1 MAIKFRCTHCHT
13 LMAIANR
20 KAGSM
25 VRCAACDEELLVPL
39 VDSAGMPANPQA
51 AVLPP
56 VTRPTPNP
64 AADGGEDRVA
74 LPDDFFHFDD
84 EGEGATA
91 EAPPPPAP
99 EEPAFPWGHHTL
111 DFLYATE
118 GPAAETTASVAQ
130 EPVPEIPAIR
140 TLPRPELESDNN
152 PFQIK
157 LRKSRIDDEM
167 DLTPMVDV
175 VFQLLIFFMVTASF
189 ALHKTIQ
196 TPTPEEN
203 QKGATQSIQ
212 SLEELEGVAI
222 LVRIDGKNGIYIDD
236 DPLRDEIPVADALT
250 DKMRKEHKSEVII
263 TADPAAWHR
272 TVVKVVDAANEVG
285 MQKIRLATRSGAAD

>member
-1 MAIKFRCTHCHT
+1 MAIKFRCSHCNT
-13 LMAIANR
+13 LMAIASR

-25 VRCAACDEELLVPL
+25 VRCAACDEDVLVPMEDPA
-39 VDSAGMPANPQA
+39 VTPANPPA
-51 AVLPP
+51 AV
-56 VTRPTPNP
+56 P
-64 AADGGEDRVA
+64 APATKPATDEGEDRVA
-74 LPDDFFHFDD
+74 LPDDFFNFED
-84 EGEGATA
+84 EQDAATN
-91 EAPPPPAP
+91 EAQPPASD
-99 EEPAFPWGHHTL
+99 EPAFPWGNHTL
-111 DFLYATE
+111 DFLYATD
-118 GPAAETTASVAQ
+118 GPDVEAAAAVAE
-130 EPVPEIPAIR
+130 EPEPEIPA
-140 TLPRPELESDNN
+140 TPPQPRPELESDNN
-152 PFQIK
+152 PFQVK
-157 LRKSRIDDEM
+157 LRKSKIDDEM

-222 LVRIDGKNGIYIDD
+222 LVRIDGKNGIFIDD
-236 DPLRDEIPVADALT
+236 DPLSDEIPVADALT
-250 DKMRKEHKSEVII
+250 DRMRKEHKSEVII